1 MGSAAVLLTVGPA
14 ASLAGGWVALNIRGA
29 ARALEHRAA
38 ADAELM
44 MHARGDLGP
53 ARRVASA
60 AFYRLIGTMI
70 ALSGIVFTLGG
81 LLELA

>member
-14 ASLAGGWVALNIRGA
+14 ASLAGGWVALDIRGA

-38 ADAELM
+38 SDAELM
-44 MHARGDLGP
+44 AHARGDLGP

-60 AFYRLIGTMI
+60 ALYRFAGTVI
-70 ALSGIVFTLGG
+70 ALCGIVLPLSG